1 MTGAHVLLVHHTGK
15 DTERGARGHSSLRAA
30 VDTEIEISRS
40 GNESVVKTKKQ
51 RDLEGD
57 GRPAFTLETVVL
69 GIDDDGD
76 EVTSCCV
83 RYAATSSGKPAGSAL
98 GPLQREVL
106 RELAD
111 FLKAHGSEV
120 DLGPGRG
127 VVRAASEDDFKRHAA
142 GLRGGNTRS
151 RNRAVKDALDGM
163 LKRDLV
169 RLGEGYLAPK
179 LMYVRYGTVAFGTVR
194 TWAQAPDRYVRYV
207 PPLGD
212 VPVRTGEQVAG

>member
-1 MTGAHVLLVHHTGK
+1 MGRLIDHLAVLQEMTGAHVLLVHHTGK

-142 GLRGGNTRS
+142 GLRGGDTRS
-151 RNRAVKDALDGM
+151 RNCAVKDALDGM

-169 RLGEGYLAPK
+169 RLGEGY
-179 LMYVRYGTVAFGTVR
+179 
-194 TWAQAPDRYVRYV
+194 TWLPN
-207 PPLGD
+207 
-212 VPVRTGEQVAG
+212 